1 MTRTGGSFG
10 SILWGLGFE
19 RRSARKLD
27 LRFDP
32 GDGTLPGNISFT
44 RASTATRFD
53 SAGVLQT
60 TASGTARVDSHV
72 YDGTNWINRGLLIEE
87 ARTNLFLRSEE
98 FSNVAWAKTR
108 STVTGDATVAP
119 NGTTTADKLVED
131 NTAANNHYITIYI
144 SVVSGV
150 SYTFSSFAK
159 KADYDRI
166 NFQISTTRFPATVKG
181 TFNLVTGVI
190 DETTGSPDASSIT
203 DVGGGWFRCSLTA
216 TADSTG
222 SNPFFIVLDEGTG
235 GAEDTTIDGDGTS
248 GTFIWGAQLEAE
260 AFPTSYIKTTTAA
273 VTRAADVATISDV
286 TWLNQSAG
294 TFLFEWTP
302 SSLTSFRYVASIQDA
317 DDDIDESYIFYTSGN
332 NVITQVAVGGVA
344 QATLT
349 HATATTLDQTSKRVD
364 AVAVND
370 AASSVD
376 GGAVQMDT
384 PAALPTITRMIIGN
398 RSDGARALNGY
409 IYRITYWNRRLSD
422 GHLQSLTA

>member
-1 MTRTGGSFG
+1 MFGMSCPGGSMG
-10 SILWGLGFE
+10 PRSPNWSLRLGFADM
-19 RRSARKLD
+19 SVLPSCITYSGGAN
-27 LRFDP
+27 
-32 GDGTLPGNISFT
+32 GTY
-44 RASTATRFD
+44 FD
-53 SAGVLQT
+53 SSGVLQT
-60 TASGTARVDSHV
+60 SGANEARFDH
-72 YDGTNWINRGLLIEE
+72 DPATLNPFGLLIEE

-131 NTAANNHYITIYI
+131 STAANNHYITIYT

-166 NFQISTTRFPATVKG
+166 NFQFSTTRFPATVKG

-248 GTFIWGAQLEAE
+248 GTFIWGAQLEAG
-260 AFPTSYIKTTTAA
+260 AFPTSYIKTTTTAIL
-273 VTRAADVATISDV
+273 RSADVATIALSDV
-286 TWLNQSAG
+286 PEFDETQG
-294 TFLFEWTP
+294 TFFVEGSVSVLDPFQYLMFMNNGNSDTLDAHIILIDMDNHMRYLVANTVDVANFHGGGSP
-302 SSLTSFRYVASIQDA
+302 SINTAFKVAVTYALNDFSGYFDGTA
-317 DDDIDESYIFYTSGN
+317 MGTDTSGAPP
-332 NVITQVAVGGVA
+332 TS
-344 QATLT
+344 
-349 HATATTLDQTSKRVD
+349 QT
-364 AVAVND
+364 
-370 AASSVD
+370 
-376 GGAVQMDT
+376 
-384 PAALPTITRMIIGN
+384 IIQLGN
-398 RSDGARALNGY
+398 RYDAARALNGH
-409 IYRITYWNRRLSD
+409 IARIVYWNRRLSNSQ
-422 GHLQSLTA
+422 LQNLTA